1 MLSRPASPPQKEAV
15 PGGRSTNPLVR
26 RWPDAVGLAAAVR
39 ARAAGGLALTAL
51 CLTIGLAVATQA
63 FPTAI
68 ATPRE
73 LPLTLVALTSPVR
86 RGHDARL
93 TVRTAPDT
101 QCLLLVQ
108 YRVGGAPANVAIPK
122 RADGKGLISW
132 TWRVDPKAT
141 PGSWPIIVHC
151 SDKFKGNMEERRL
164 ELSLAVR

>member
-1 MLSRPASPPQKEAV
+1 VALAVALSARA
-15 PGGRSTNPLVR
+15 PGGLARAALCL
-26 RWPDAVGLAAAVR
+26 ALGLAAATPV
-39 ARAAGGLALTAL
+39 LPTAL
-51 CLTIGLAVATQA
+51 
-63 FPTAI
+63 
-68 ATPRE
+68 ATPRQ
-73 LPLTLVALTSPVR
+73 LPLMLVALTSPVR

-108 YRVGGAPANVAIPK
+108 YRVGGTPANVAIPK
-122 RADGKGLISW
+122 RADGKGLVSW
-132 TWRVDPKAT
+132 TWRVDPKTT

>member
-1 MLSRPASPPQKEAV
+1 MALAIAV
-15 PGGRSTNPLVR
+15 SARAPGGL
-26 RWPDAVGLAAAVR
+26 
-39 ARAAGGLALTAL
+39 ARAAL
-51 CLTIGLAVATQA
+51 CLVLGLAVATPA
-63 FPTAI
+63 PPTAL
-68 ATPRE
+68 ATPRQ

-93 TVRTAPDT
+93 TVRTAPET

-122 RADGKGLISW
+122 RADGKGLVSW